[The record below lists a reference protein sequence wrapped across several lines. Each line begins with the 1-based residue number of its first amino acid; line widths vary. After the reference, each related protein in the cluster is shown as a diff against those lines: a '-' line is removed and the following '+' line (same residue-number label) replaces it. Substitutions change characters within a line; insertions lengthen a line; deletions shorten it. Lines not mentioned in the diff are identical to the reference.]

1 MFFKIVCVTVL
12 ADFSQSPRLRHLQ
25 LVATKAVNK
34 QLAQHLKRKGKYNTR
49 PSPASRSRNMSLTVN
64 VCLLQCRLLTSS
76 DTSRL
81 YRSAACMTE
90 PVYCCNNCYKIILH
104 HSWIIRSWMLSR
116 WAQIIQTAHM
126 LYVNG
131 SLTVTLY
138 REDQCC
144 SRSAQVSLNK
154 IFCRH
159 QS

>member
-1 MFFKIVCVTVL
+1 VTVL

-90 PVYCCNNCYKIILH
+90 PVYCCNNCYKINI
-104 HSWIIRSWMLSR
+104 
-116 WAQIIQTAHM
+116 A
-126 LYVNG
+126 
-131 SLTVTLY
+131 SLMNHQVMDAEQMSSDNSNSTHAICKWFSDCDTV
-138 REDQCC
+138 
-144 SRSAQVSLNK
+144 
-154 IFCRH
+154 
-159 QS
+159 